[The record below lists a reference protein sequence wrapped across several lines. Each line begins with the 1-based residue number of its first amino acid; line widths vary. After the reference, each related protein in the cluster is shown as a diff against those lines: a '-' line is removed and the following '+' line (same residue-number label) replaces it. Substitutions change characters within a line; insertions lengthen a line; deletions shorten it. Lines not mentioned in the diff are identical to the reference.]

1 MDFWTLDKYQ
11 KFIQMM
17 EPGTRY
23 YFIFEILF
31 WIGCRIGGKDI
42 ITEPKTEQ
50 SIRTIDTSELLKIEI
65 QIYVNKLYKY
75 PDDERSFPVVTEAV
89 QHKMKRYIEKSRR
102 KED

>member
-11 KFIQMM
+11 KFMQTM

-42 ITEPKTEQ
+42 ITEPKTA
-50 SIRTIDTSELLKIEI
+50 IRTIDTPELLKIEI
-65 QIYVNKLYKY
+65 QNYVNKLYKY
-75 PDDERSFPVVTEAV
+75 PDDERIFRWLQKQFSI
-89 QHKMKRYIEKSRR
+89 K
-102 KED
+102 